1 MKKIIKLTEWDLVHI
16 IKKVIKEQTL
26 LGAGDAVRVGGRGF
40 DLSKSTKTPS
50 GKTPGTE
57 MDDNEFMDC
66 EYTSEE
72 KIKHFFDEAK
82 NWKGSVD
89 EKYMNSIIE
98 KMKKELGSYFTGNTN
113 EFLRLL
119 SQIKTEPGM
128 GYLIRTFKLNN
139 KDLFNTLS
147 SDLRFPWISVVEAL
161 KRNFELPFGPSG
173 CGGRI

>member
-1 MKKIIKLTEWDLVHI
+1 MVK
-16 IKKVIKEQTL
+16 
-26 LGAGDAVRVGGRGF
+26 VGGRSF
-40 DLSKSTKTPS
+40 DLSKSTRVPS

-72 KIKHFFDEAK
+72 KIKYFFDEAK

-89 EKYMNSIIE
+89 EKYMDSIIE
-98 KMKKELGSYFTGNTN
+98 KMKKELGSYFTGNPK
-113 EFLRLL
+113 EFLRLIM
-119 SQIKTEPGM
+119 QIKTTQGM

>member
-1 MKKIIKLTEWDLVHI
+1 MKKIIKLTESDLVHI

-26 LGAGDAVRVGGRGF
+26 LGTGDAVRVGGRGF
-40 DLSKSTKTPS
+40 DLSKSTRTPS

-57 MDDNEFMDC
+57 TDDGSFLDC

-72 KIKHFFDEAK
+72 KIKYFFDEAK
-82 NWKGSVD
+82 NWKGYVD

-119 SQIKTEPGM
+119 GQIKTKSGM

-139 KDLFNTLS
+139 KNLFSILS
-147 SDLRFPWISVVEAL
+147 TNYKFPWISVVQIL
-161 KRNFELPFGPSG
+161 KNNFELPYGPSG
-173 CGGRI
+173 CNGKL

>member
-57 MDDNEFMDC
+57 MDDGSFMEC
-66 EYTSEE
+66 EYTNEE
-72 KIKHFFDEAK
+72 KIKYFFDEAK
-82 NWKGSVD
+82 TWKGSVD
-89 EKYMNSIIE
+89 EKYINLIIE
-98 KMKKELGSYFTGNTN
+98 KMKKELYSYFTGNTN

-139 KDLFNTLS
+139 KDLFNVLS
-147 SDLRFPWISVVEAL
+147 SDHRFPWLSVVQVL
-161 KRNFELPFGPSG
+161 KTNFELPYGPSG
-173 CGGRI
+173 CNGKF